1 MRFPTSALTV
11 TGRRWGGREEKVYP
25 PWSSF
30 SAKPPRGL
38 AAGCHPIG
46 GPKPDRKA
54 LKLCAPGFHQVCPF
68 IHGRVGKRTKTL
80 GNPCPLRLP
89 QTPIRICDTRKLPH
103 VKYLATELAKTTQVR
118 KDGSKSLSMGLR
130 TLACRTTPD
139 DAPQTRRCPK
149 GSSSLAQHECP
160 FHSTR
165 LPRRSHRRSQ
175 ARRPWDPR
183 SDWRP

>member
-80 GNPCPLRLP
+80 WQSLPVAPAANTYPHSRHEETTPREVPGNRVGKNNSSSNALLE
-89 QTPIRICDTRKLPH
+89 TPIYGAPDVSLPYHSGRRSANTSLPEGIVFSRATRMSISLDT
-103 VKYLATELAKTTQVR
+103 TST
-118 KDGSKSLSMGLR
+118 
-130 TLACRTTPD
+130 
-139 DAPQTRRCPK
+139 
-149 GSSSLAQHECP
+149 SLAP
-160 FHSTR
+160 AFASTSP
-165 LPRRSHRRSQ
+165 LGSTI
-175 ARRPWDPR
+175 
-183 SDWRP
+183 